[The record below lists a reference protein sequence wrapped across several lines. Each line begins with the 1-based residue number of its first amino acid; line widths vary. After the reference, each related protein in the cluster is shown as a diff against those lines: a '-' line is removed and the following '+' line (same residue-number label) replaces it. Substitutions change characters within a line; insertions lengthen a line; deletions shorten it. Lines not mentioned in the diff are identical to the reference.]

1 MAGGFGLK
9 YGGFR
14 TLVPEDADGRVNE
27 QQLRNAMN
35 TFYQNVRSRGLGMAP
50 APWQGGGID
59 GMRKAREW
67 QNMVDYKV
75 RAVGKKNEL
84 IDRAERGD
92 EDAIKE
98 LNHMMAKEKNLGLL
112 RQQYKLPKRAKMI
125 QGISKGR
132 R

>member
-14 TLVPEDADGRVNE
+14 TLVPEDADGRINE
-27 QQLRNAMN
+27 QQLRNAIGD
-35 TFYQNVRSRGLGMAP
+35 FYRSVNSRGMGMEP
-50 APWQGGGID
+50 GPWNATGIGGLQ
-59 GMRKAREW
+59 KSQEW
-67 QNMVDYKV
+67 GRMVDF
-75 RAVGKKNEL
+75 KKKSVARKNDL

-98 LNHMMAKEKNLGLL
+98 LNHMMAKEKNLRLL